1 MDQNTRTIEKSV
13 GKPVHLEFRETT
25 KPHRSPR
32 RWWWWVGGLVL
43 CAGVYGWFLNSH
55 TNQEVIKAPSV
66 PVAASFVKSGNLD
79 VYLNQIGTV
88 TPFATVT
95 VKSRIAGQI
104 MKIDFKEGQ
113 LVNAGDLLVNIDPS
127 PYEAQLAQFEGQL
140 ARDQATLANAK
151 VTLERYR
158 YLFKTGIIASQDA
171 DNQEAL
177 YRQALGTVQ
186 NDQGM
191 IAGVKINLA
200 YCRIVSPVQGRVG
213 LRQVDVGNYVVS
225 SQNLVVVTQLQPI
238 SVVFSIP
245 EDDIPEVVNDI
256 RDGHQVPVVAW
267 NRDFSKKIGTGFL
280 LTFDNQVDEN
290 TGTVK
295 LRAQFPNPD
304 YALFPDAFVNAT
316 MPVKTIQNAMMVPT
330 AAIQSGAQQSF
341 VYIVQPNSTVV
352 QRQVTVGPSQGDVT
366 AITKGVSVGEKVVTD
381 GLDKLQPGTKVVV
394 QMDNSNSGQANSNS
408 SAVAASGG

>member
-1 MDQNTRTIEKSV
+1 MNQETIGGST
-13 GKPVHLEFRETT
+13 HLEFRDTT
-25 KPHRSPR
+25 KPDRRPS
-32 RWWWWVGGLVL
+32 RWWLWLGGFVL
-43 CAGVYGWFLNSH
+43 CASVYGWFVHSG
-55 TNQEVIKAPSV
+55 TNPTVIKAPSV
-66 PVAASFVKSGNLD
+66 PVAASFVKTGNLD

-95 VKSRIAGQI
+95 IKSRIAGQI
-104 MKIDFKEGQ
+104 IKIDFKEGQ
-113 LVNAGDLLVNIDPS
+113 LVKAGDLLVSIDPS
-127 PYEAQLAQFEGQL
+127 PYEAQLAQAEGQF

-158 YLFKTGIIASQDA
+158 YLYKTGIIASQDA

-245 EDDIPEVVNDI
+245 EDDIPEVVNDM
-256 RDGHQVPVVAW
+256 RDGRQVPVVAW
-267 NRDFSKKIGTGFL
+267 NRDFSKKIGTGSL

-295 LRAQFPNPD
+295 LRAQFANPD

-316 MPVKTIQNAMMVPT
+316 MPVKTIQNSLLVPT

-341 VYIVQPNSTVV
+341 VYVVQPNSTVV
-352 QRQVTVGPSQGDVT
+352 QRQVTVGPSQGDLT
-366 AITKGVSVGEKVVTD
+366 AITKGVTAGEKVVTD
-381 GLDKLQPGTKVVV
+381 GLDKLQPGTRVVV
-394 QMDNSNSGQANSNS
+394 QMDNSSPGQTTSNLG
-408 SAVAASGG
+408 AVAASGG

>member
-1 MDQNTRTIEKSV
+1 M
-13 GKPVHLEFRETT
+13 
-25 KPHRSPR
+25 
-32 RWWWWVGGLVL
+32 L
-43 CAGVYGWFLNSH
+43 CAGVYGWFLHSG
-55 TNQEVIKAPSV
+55 TNPTVIKAPSV
-66 PVAASFVKSGNLD
+66 PVAASFVKTGNLE
-79 VYLNQIGTV
+79 VYLNLIGTV

-95 VKSRIAGQI
+95 IKSRIAGQI

-113 LVNAGDLLVNIDPS
+113 LVNAGDLLVSIDPS
-127 PYEAQLAQFEGQL
+127 PYEAQLAQAEGQL

-158 YLFKTGIIASQDA
+158 YLYKTGIIASQDA

-200 YCRIVSPVQGRVG
+200 YCFIVSPVQGRVG

-225 SQNLVVVTQLQPI
+225 SENLVVVTQLQPI

-245 EDDIPEVVNDI
+245 EDNIPEVVNDM
-256 RDGHQVPVVAW
+256 RDGRQVPVVAW
-267 NRDFSKKIGTGFL
+267 NRDFSKKIGTGSL

-295 LRAQFPNPD
+295 LRAQFANPD

-316 MPVKTIQNAMMVPT
+316 MPVKTIQNALLVPT

-341 VYIVQPNSTVV
+341 VYVVQPNSTVV
-352 QRQVTVGPSQGDVT
+352 QRQVTVGPSQGDLT
-366 AITKGVSVGEKVVTD
+366 AITKGVTAGEKVVTD

-394 QMDNSNSGQANSNS
+394 QMDNSSPGQTTSNLG
-408 SAVAASGG
+408 AVAASGG

>member
-1 MDQNTRTIEKSV
+1 MNQETRTIGGSTD
-13 GKPVHLEFRETT
+13 LEFRDTT
-25 KPHRSPR
+25 KPDRRPS
-32 RWWWWVGGLVL
+32 RWWLWLGGFVL
-43 CAGVYGWFLNSH
+43 CAGVYGWFLHSG
-55 TNQEVIKAPSV
+55 TNPTVMKAPSV
-66 PVAASFVKSGNLD
+66 PVAASLVKTGNLD

-95 VKSRIAGQI
+95 IKSRIAGQI

-113 LVNAGDLLVNIDPS
+113 LVKAGDLLVSIDPS
-127 PYEAQLAQFEGQL
+127 PYEAQLSQTEGQL

-158 YLFKTGIIASQDA
+158 YLYKTGIIASQDA

-200 YCRIVSPVQGRVG
+200 YCRIVSPIQGRVG

-225 SQNLVVVTQLQPI
+225 AQNLVVVTQLQPI

-245 EDDIPEVVNDI
+245 EDDIPEVVNDM
-256 RDGHQVPVVAW
+256 RGGRQVPVVAW
-267 NRDFSKKIGTGFL
+267 NRDFSKKIGTGSL
-280 LTFDNQVDEN
+280 LTFDNEVDEN

-304 YALFPDAFVNAT
+304 YALFPEAFVNAT
-316 MPVKTIQNAMMVPT
+316 MPVKTIQNSLLVPT

-341 VYIVQPNSTVV
+341 VYVVQPNSTVI

-366 AITKGVSVGEKVVTD
+366 AITKGVAAGEKVVTD

-394 QMDNSNSGQANSNS
+394 QMDNPNSGQTTSNLG
-408 SAVAASGG
+408 AFAASGG

>member
-1 MDQNTRTIEKSV
+1 MNQETRTIGGSTD
-13 GKPVHLEFRETT
+13 LEFRDTT
-25 KPHRSPR
+25 KPDRRPS
-32 RWWWWVGGLVL
+32 RWWLWLGGFVL
-43 CAGVYGWFLNSH
+43 CAGVYGWFLHSG
-55 TNQEVIKAPSV
+55 TNPTVMKAPSV
-66 PVAASFVKSGNLD
+66 PVAASLVKTGNLD

-95 VKSRIAGQI
+95 IKSRIAGQI

-113 LVNAGDLLVNIDPS
+113 LVKAGDLLVSIDPS
-127 PYEAQLAQFEGQL
+127 PYEAQLSQTEGQL

-158 YLFKTGIIASQDA
+158 YLYKTGIIASQDA

-200 YCRIVSPVQGRVG
+200 YCRIVSPIQGRVG

-225 SQNLVVVTQLQPI
+225 AQNLVVVTQLQPI

-245 EDDIPEVVNDI
+245 EDDIPEVVNDMH
-256 RDGHQVPVVAW
+256 DGHQVPVVAW
-267 NRDFSKKIGTGFL
+267 NRDFSKKIGTGSL

-304 YALFPDAFVNAT
+304 YALFPEAFVNAT
-316 MPVKTIQNAMMVPT
+316 MPVKTIQNSLLVPT

-341 VYIVQPNSTVV
+341 VYVVQPNSTVI

-366 AITKGVSVGEKVVTD
+366 AITKGVAAGEKVVTD

-394 QMDNSNSGQANSNS
+394 QMDNPNSGQTTSNLG
-408 SAVAASGG
+408 AFAASGG

>member
-1 MDQNTRTIEKSV
+1 M
-13 GKPVHLEFRETT
+13 
-25 KPHRSPR
+25 
-32 RWWWWVGGLVL
+32 L
-43 CAGVYGWFLNSH
+43 CAVLYGWFMHSG
-55 TNQEVIKAPSV
+55 TTQSVVKAPSV
-66 PVAASFVKSGNLD
+66 PVAASIVRSGNLD

-95 VKSRIAGQI
+95 IKSRIAGQI

-113 LVNAGDLLVNIDPS
+113 LVKAGDLLVNIDPS

-158 YLFKTGIIASQDA
+158 YLYKTGIIASQDA
-171 DNQEAL
+171 DNQQAL

-200 YCRIVSPVQGRVG
+200 YCRILSPIDGRVG

-245 EDDIPEVVNDI
+245 EDNIPEVVNDM
-256 RDGHQVPVVAW
+256 RDGRQVPVVAW
-267 NRDFSKKIGTGFL
+267 NRDFSKKIETGFL

-295 LRAQFPNPD
+295 LRAQFSNPD

-316 MPVKTIQNAMMVPT
+316 MPVKTIENAVLVPT
-330 AAIQSGAQQSF
+330 AAIQSGAQQAF
-341 VYIVQPNSTVV
+341 VYVVQPNNTVV
-352 QRQVTVGPSQGDVT
+352 QRQVTVGPAQGDVT

-381 GLDKLQPGTKVVV
+381 GLDKLQSGTKVVV
-394 QMDNSNSGQANSNS
+394 QMDNSNSNSGQANSNPG
-408 SAVAASGG
+408 AVAASGG

>member
-1 MDQNTRTIEKSV
+1 MDQNEQTIGESAQ
-13 GKPVHLEFRETT
+13 LEFRETA
-25 KPHRSPR
+25 KPDRAPR
-32 RWWWWVGGLVL
+32 RWWLWVGGAVL
-43 CAGVYGWFLNSH
+43 CAGVYGWFLH
-55 TNQEVIKAPSV
+55 GGTNQSVMKAPSV
-66 PVAASFVKSGNLD
+66 PVAASLVRKGNLD

-95 VKSRIAGQI
+95 LKSRIAGQI
-104 MKIDFKEGQ
+104 TKIDFREGQ
-113 LVNAGDLLVNIDPS
+113 LVKAGDLLVNIDPS
-127 PYEAQLAQFEGQL
+127 PYEAQLAQYEGQL

-151 VTLERYR
+151 VTLDRYR
-158 YLFKTGIIASQDA
+158 YLYKTGIIASQDS

-191 IAGVKINLA
+191 IAGVRVNLG
-200 YCRIVSPVQGRVG
+200 YCRITSPIQGRVG

-225 SQNLVVVTQLQPI
+225 TQNLVVVTQLQPI

-245 EDDIPEVVNDI
+245 EDDIPEVVSDM

-267 NRDFSKKIGTGFL
+267 NRDFSKKIGTGSL
-280 LTFDNQVDEN
+280 LTFDNEVDEN

-316 MPVKTIQNAMMVPT
+316 MPVKTIENALLVPT

-341 VYIVQPNSTVV
+341 VYIVQPNNTVA
-352 QRQVTVGPSQGDVT
+352 QRQVTVGPAQGDLT

-394 QMDNSNSGQANSNS
+394 QMDNSNSGQPALS
-408 SAVAASGG
+408 SGVVAASGG

>member
-1 MDQNTRTIEKSV
+1 MDHNEQTMEK
-13 GKPVHLEFRETT
+13 PAHLEFRETA
-25 KPHRSPR
+25 KPERTPG
-32 RWWWWVGGLVL
+32 RWWLWVGGLVL
-43 CAGVYGWFLNSH
+43 CAGVYGWFMHSGSNH
-55 TNQEVIKAPSV
+55 AVVKVPSV
-66 PVAASFVKSGNLD
+66 PVAASFVRKGNLD

-104 MKIDFKEGQ
+104 TKIDFKEGQ
-113 LVNAGDLLVNIDPS
+113 LVKAGDLLVNIDPS
-127 PYEAQLAQFEGQL
+127 PYEAQLAQYQGQL

-177 YRQALGTVQ
+177 YRQALGSVE

-191 IAGVKINLA
+191 IAGVKVNLG
-200 YCRIVSPVQGRVG
+200 YCRIESPIQGRVG

-245 EDDIPEVVNDI
+245 EDNIPEVVSDMH
-256 RDGHQVPVVAW
+256 DGHQVPVVAW
-267 NRDFSKKIGTGFL
+267 NRDFTKKIGTGFL
-280 LTFDNQVDEN
+280 LTFDNEVDQN

-295 LRAQFPNPD
+295 LRAQFANPD

-316 MPVKTIQNAMMVPT
+316 MPVKTIENALLVPT
-330 AAIQSGAQQSF
+330 AAIQSGPQQSF
-341 VYIVQPNSTVV
+341 VYVVQPDNTVI
-352 QRQVTVGPSQGDVT
+352 QRQITTGPSQGDLTSV
-366 AITKGVSVGEKVVTD
+366 TKGVSVGEKVVTD
-381 GLDKLQPGTKVVV
+381 GLDKLQPGTRVVV
-394 QMDNSNSGQANSNS
+394 QMDNSNSNQPVLNPGNVAGSN
-408 SAVAASGG
+408 G

>member
-1 MDQNTRTIEKSV
+1 MNQETRTIGGSTD
-13 GKPVHLEFRETT
+13 LEFRDTT
-25 KPHRSPR
+25 KPDRRPS
-32 RWWWWVGGLVL
+32 RWWLWLGGFVL
-43 CAGVYGWFLNSH
+43 CAGVYGWFLHSG
-55 TNQEVIKAPSV
+55 TNPTVMKAPSV
-66 PVAASFVKSGNLD
+66 PVAASLVKTGNLD

-95 VKSRIAGQI
+95 IKSRIAGQI

-113 LVNAGDLLVNIDPS
+113 LVKAGDLLVSIDPS
-127 PYEAQLAQFEGQL
+127 PYEAQLSQTEGQL

-158 YLFKTGIIASQDA
+158 YLYKTGIIASQDA

-200 YCRIVSPVQGRVG
+200 YCRIVSPIQGRVG

-225 SQNLVVVTQLQPI
+225 AQNLVVVTQLQPI

-245 EDDIPEVVNDI
+245 EDDIPEVVNDM
-256 RDGHQVPVVAW
+256 RGGRQVPVVAW
-267 NRDFSKKIGTGFL
+267 NRDFSKKIGTGSL

-304 YALFPDAFVNAT
+304 YALFPEAFVNAT
-316 MPVKTIQNAMMVPT
+316 MPVKTIQNSLLVPT

-341 VYIVQPNSTVV
+341 VYVVQPNSTVI

-366 AITKGVSVGEKVVTD
+366 AITKGVAAGEKVVTD

-394 QMDNSNSGQANSNS
+394 QMDNPNSGQTTSNLG
-408 SAVAASGG
+408 AFAASGG